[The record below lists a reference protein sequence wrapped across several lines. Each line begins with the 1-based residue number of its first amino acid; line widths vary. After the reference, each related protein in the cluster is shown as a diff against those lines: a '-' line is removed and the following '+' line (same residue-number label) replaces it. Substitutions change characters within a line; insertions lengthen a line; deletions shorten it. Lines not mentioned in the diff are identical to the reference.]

1 MVHGRARPG
10 CRARHRLARAHVRRL
25 AHRGDSPRW
34 WWAREPL
41 SQPYRTARRVSSTI
55 LIARK
60 EAGDLL
66 LSQRGLAWLLALAVA
81 LSGFALLLVSNT
93 ELSLLDNARVVY
105 DMLGIVCAL
114 GAFLALIVGVDTIGG
129 ERDRGSLV
137 PLLLVRASRDA
148 ILLGKLGGVAIA
160 WAIMYGLAMPYLW
173 AVGSTGQNL
182 GQGAVLLA
190 LLGTPVVLGFGFLG
204 MTLGARLASLRSALL
219 AGLIVLLLSASP
231 LLLDASL
238 RQSAIGVAFDAVNPF
253 SAALN
258 AFDAVIIDSQ
268 AILDQ
273 WDHIVVGLVWLAL
286 ALLLARAGFRRV
298 AR

>member
-1 MVHGRARPG
+1 
-10 CRARHRLARAHVRRL
+10 
-25 AHRGDSPRW
+25 
-34 WWAREPL
+34 
-41 SQPYRTARRVSSTI
+41 
-55 LIARK
+55 
-60 EAGDLL
+60 
-66 LSQRGLAWLLALAVA
+66 
-81 LSGFALLLVSNT
+81 
-93 ELSLLDNARVVY
+93 
-105 DMLGIVCAL
+105 
-114 GAFLALIVGVDTIGG
+114 
-129 ERDRGSLV
+129 
-137 PLLLVRASRDA
+137 
-148 ILLGKLGGVAIA
+148 
-160 WAIMYGLAMPYLW
+160 
-173 AVGSTGQNL
+173 
-182 GQGAVLLA
+182 
-190 LLGTPVVLGFGFLG
+190 VLGFGFLG

-286 ALLLARAGFRRV
+286 TLLLARAGFRRV